1 MLITMSEQTEL
12 KIVEVCENVAA
23 LLIEKNRKYG
33 DSALCPMNV
42 FSKDSASDSIRVRL
56 DDKLSRVKNSDEL
69 RENDVLDIIG
79 YMILLTISN
88 GWDGYMECD

>member
-33 DSALCPMNV
+33 DSALRPMNV
-42 FSKDSASDSIRVRL
+42 FSKDSVSDSIRVRL